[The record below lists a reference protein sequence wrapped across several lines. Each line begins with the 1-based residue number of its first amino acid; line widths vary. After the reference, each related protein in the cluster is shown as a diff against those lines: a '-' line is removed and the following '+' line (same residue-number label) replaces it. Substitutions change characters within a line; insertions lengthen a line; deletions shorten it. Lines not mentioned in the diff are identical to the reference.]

1 MGLEY
6 VGIEGIG
13 RDMVIVLIRF
23 IALGRSTKRLEGMMA
38 MVKQTHKSEQQPH
51 CLLLDLIVPIREAST
66 MVVRIDNFYLVD
78 LWMTCK
84 NGKPLKPYMTKAFI
98 LDDSYGKSSEKIWGV
113 SCKDVK
119 LTTPTHTAKRI
130 DA

>member
-13 RDMVIVLIRF
+13 HDMVIVLIRF

-38 MVKQTHKSEQQPH
+38 MVKQTHKSEQQHH

-113 SCKDVK
+113 
-119 LTTPTHTAKRI
+119 L
-130 DA
+130 